1 MQRDGDLASG
11 DLCRE
16 SAPLGQGSREDATFK
31 SARSAQRFL
40 SAHAAVYNTFNVQ
53 RHLTS
58 AQSHRVLRAA
68 AMSTWREVVAAA

>member
-1 MQRDGDLASG
+1 VEEQSG
-11 DLCRE
+11 C
-16 SAPLGQGSREDATFK
+16 T
-31 SARSAQRFL
+31 AQRFL

-68 AMSTWREVVAAA
+68 AMTTWREVVAAA